1 MIGPSGKRPPIL
13 FFLLIAGI
21 VAAVIVLILRHR
33 YGTTFGL
40 ANDDFARLAILVAVL
55 IFVGAGVLG
64 RAMRPGEVVRGVAFW
79 AMLIAAV
86 GGGYANRD
94 RLAGVA
100 GRLLGAL
107 APGVPISAQLAED
120 GEPDS
125 VVIVRSGD
133 GHFAVRAEV
142 EGKPMA
148 LLLDTGAS
156 FVTLTYTDAH
166 SIGIDTEALDFGT
179 PIRTA
184 NGTMNAASVTI
195 DRLAVGPIE
204 RHAVKALVAPRGALE
219 QGLLGMS
226 FLDTLKSYAI
236 SGDRLVMRP

>member
-1 MIGPSGKRPPIL
+1 MIGPAGKRPPIL
-13 FFLLIAGI
+13 FFVLIAGI
-21 VAAVIVLILRHR
+21 VAATTALVLRHR
-33 YGTTFGL
+33 YGTTLGL
-40 ANDDFARLAILVAVL
+40 ANDDFARLAVLAAVL
-55 IFVGAGVLG
+55 VFVGAGVLG
-64 RAMRPGEVVRGVAFW
+64 RAMRPGEIVRGVAFW
-79 AMLIAAV
+79 AMIIAAV
-86 GGGYANRD
+86 GGAYANRD

-107 APGVPISAQLAED
+107 APGVPISAELAEG
-120 GEPDS
+120 GEPNS
-125 VVIVRSGD
+125 IVVVRSGD

-142 EGKPMA
+142 DGKPMA

-156 FVTLTYTDAH
+156 FVTLTYADAR
-166 SIGIDTEALDFGT
+166 SIGIDTGALDFGT

-195 DRLAVGPIE
+195 ERLAVGPIE
-204 RHAVKALVAPRGALE
+204 RHGVKALVAPRGALE
-219 QGLLGMS
+219 QSLLGMS